1 MCIFNTVVDNIKT
14 KEEQEMLIFNRKNSC
29 KTNVEEFILFQFDCL
44 KVSKFNSVD
53 TRLAATVVDLVC
65 EHVIA

>member
-1 MCIFNTVVDNIKT
+1 MCIFNTVIDTVKT
-14 KEEQEMLIFNRKNSC
+14 KEKQVMWIFNRKNSC

>member
-14 KEEQEMLIFNRKNSC
+14 KEKQEMWIFNRKNSC

>member
-1 MCIFNTVVDNIKT
+1 MCIFNTVVDTVKT
-14 KEEQEMLIFNRKNSC
+14 KEKQEMWIFNRKNSC
-29 KTNVEEFILFQFDCL
+29 KTNVEKFILFQFDCL

-53 TRLAATVVDLVC
+53 TRMATTVVDLVC

>member
-1 MCIFNTVVDNIKT
+1 MCIFNMVIDTVKT
-14 KEEQEMLIFNRKNSC
+14 KEKQEMWIFNRKNSC